1 MRPIENNFIVEVED
15 RSTLRHDDGTEIL
28 GHNGQ
33 PLLTKVHEYNYS
45 ENQNR
50 VATLKKAP
58 IRVTETYKSWGILKD
73 GDKVLLHKEAF
84 SPNHKQ
90 SNGDYHLTCDFIIA
104 KVDGNNLIPL
114 GDRVFLNK
122 VENTVKQVG
131 LIILPF
137 ATEHIPQEGVVKW
150 ASKAAKDW
158 GITEGDVAYI
168 QEVARAQI
176 YFNGEYYFTVEKE
189 MLLGKKVDD
198 TLLPYGYYVTIFPEP
213 EPETLI
219 FIPVKRR
226 SNTLK
231 GKVINVG
238 KATEY
243 LNKDNQV
250 LYFRLKQLIYGDLL
264 IMREE
269 FIVGT
274 CTEWVEL
281 SSDEYKDIH
290 FLTGKNK
297 Q

>member
-1 MRPIENNFIVEVED
+1 MRPIENTFIVEVED
-15 RSTLRHDDGTEIL
+15 RSTIRKDDGTEIL

-33 PLLTKVHEYNYS
+33 PLLTKVHDYNYS

-50 VATLKKAP
+50 VATLIAAP
-58 IRVTETYKSWGILKD
+58 LRVASNYHSWGILKD

-84 SPNHKQ
+84 NPNHKMDDGNYKL
-90 SNGDYHLTCDFIIA
+90 SCDFIIA
-104 KVDGNNLIPL
+104 KVEGDNLIPL

-137 ATEHIPQEGVVKW
+137 ATEHVPQEGVVKW
-150 ASKAAKDW
+150 ASQAAKEW
-158 GITEGDVAYI
+158 GIAEGDLAYI

-198 TLLPYGYYVTIFPEP
+198 TLLPYGYYVTVLPEP

-238 KATEY
+238 RATKY
-243 LNKDNQV
+243 LQDGNNV
-250 LYFRLKQLIYGDLL
+250 IYFRLKQLIYGDTL

-274 CTEWVEL
+274 C
-281 SSDEYKDIH
+281 
-290 FLTGKNK
+290 
-297 Q
+297 